1 MVGFLIVKKWLS
13 PEGIEVSGFEQI
25 LASFSKKKDIFFLY
39 GWNYDEIV
47 LLVLK
52 FYFIFLLKL

>member
-25 LASFSKKKDIFFLY
+25 LASFSKKKDIFFYTGEITMKLY
-39 GWNYDEIV
+39 
-47 LLVLK
+47 
-52 FYFIFLLKL
+52 F